1 MINNE
6 SITYYKDMIKALDEC
21 NYDLLINK
29 LIALKDKLDCRFIV
43 SEREN
48 EFLSYCKIL
57 IGNQEYSE
65 FRRLLTGKIN
75 KGENS
80 TVAKASI
87 LDLSSYRKAI

>member
-1 MINNE
+1 
-6 SITYYKDMIKALDEC
+6 MIKALDEC

-48 EFLSYCKIL
+48 EFLRYCKIL

-75 KGENS
+75 KGRNS
-80 TVAKASI
+80 SVAKASI